1 MSISIN
7 LIILFFC
14 VLVQGFFSGSEMVI
28 LSSNQ
33 LKLRRNLSQGS
44 KGAKKALE
52 IMKKHRW
59 YLATT
64 STGTNMCV
72 IIASVTTAVW
82 LESAV
87 HNTTYGE
94 LLTIALLSPIL
105 LIFGEIIPRT
115 LLQQKA
121 TELAPKIAL
130 PLWIASRVISP
141 VTFLVFWA
149 SRLFYKRTRTAS
161 GIKQDIITRAEIE
174 LALKGSGRGSDFKK
188 KEKKLI
194 RNVFLLT
201 KSNVEDIM
209 VPLIHVAGIP
219 DTSTVAHA
227 IKIVSK
233 TGYSRLP
240 VFKNRV
246 DNLIGIIHAFDLIGL
261 QDTSSPIKSL
271 IKTVP
276 FVPELKRTDDLLVSF
291 QNSKDSI
298 AIVVDEYG
306 GAVGVITIEDILEEV
321 VGEIFDEHDQDIKQL
336 SRIDNNIFL
345 VKAGM
350 EIEDL
355 NDRLKLSL
363 PKEDYETIG
372 GFLLKHMGKIPA
384 IGETFK
390 YKHIMFTI
398 KRASA
403 RSIHEI
409 IIRKSKD

>member
-1 MSISIN
+1 
-7 LIILFFC
+7 
-14 VLVQGFFSGSEMVI
+14 
-28 LSSNQ
+28 
-33 LKLRRNLSQGS
+33 
-44 KGAKKALE
+44 
-52 IMKKHRW
+52 
-59 YLATT
+59 
-64 STGTNMCV
+64 
-72 IIASVTTAVW
+72 
-82 LESAV
+82 
-87 HNTTYGE
+87 
-94 LLTIALLSPIL
+94 

-130 PLWIASRVISP
+130 PLWIASRVLSP

-149 SRLFYKRTRTAS
+149 SRLFYNRKNAAS
-161 GIKQDIITRAEIE
+161 GIKQDIITKAEIE
-174 LALKGSGRGSDFKK
+174 LALKRSGKGSDLKK

-194 RNVFLLT
+194 RNVFLLS

-209 VPLIHVAGIP
+209 VPLIHIAGIP

-240 VFKNRV
+240 VFKDRF

-261 QDTSSPIKSL
+261 QDTSSPIKPL
-271 IKTVP
+271 VKTVP

-291 QNSKDSI
+291 QKSRDSI

-306 GAVGVITIEDILEEV
+306 GSVGVITIEDILEEV
-321 VGEIFDEHDQDIKQL
+321 VGEICDEHDQDIKQL
-336 SRIDNNIFL
+336 SKIDNHTFL

-350 EIEDL
+350 EIEDI

-372 GFLLKHMGKIPA
+372 GFLLKQMGKIPA

-409 IIRKSKD
+409 IIRISKD

>member
-1 MSISIN
+1 MN
-7 LIILFFC
+7 LIILVCC

-33 LKLRRNLSQGS
+33 LKLRRSLSQGS

-52 IMKKHRW
+52 IMKNPSW

-64 STGTNMCV
+64 STGTNISV

-87 HNTTYGE
+87 HTPIYGE
-94 LLTIALLSPIL
+94 MLTIVLLAPIL

-141 VTFLVFWA
+141 VTVLVFWA
-149 SRLFYKRTRTAS
+149 SRLFYNRKNAAS
-161 GIKQDIITRAEIE
+161 GIRQDIITKAEIE
-174 LALKGSGRGSDFKK
+174 LALKRSGKGSDLKK

-194 RNVFLLT
+194 RNVFLLS

-209 VPLIHVAGIP
+209 VPLIHIAGIP
-219 DTSTVAHA
+219 DTSTIANA

-233 TGYSRLP
+233 TGHSRLP
-240 VFKNRV
+240 VFKDRV

-261 QDTSSPIKSL
+261 QDTSSPIKPL
-271 IKTVP
+271 VKTVP

-291 QNSKDSI
+291 QKSRDSI

-306 GAVGVITIEDILEEV
+306 GAVGIITIEDILEEV
-321 VGEIFDEHDQDIKQL
+321 VGEICDEHDQDIKQL
-336 SRIDNNIFL
+336 SKIDNNTFL

-372 GFLLKHMGKIPA
+372 GFLLKQMGKIPA

-409 IIRKSKD
+409 IIRISKD